1 MKSRSIWL
9 LLACCLVMG
18 CGEVTVRPF
27 VEALDAGT
35 DSGDQN
41 SDDDEDGADEDGG
54 VDDGDEDSGVDGE
67 DSDDGP

>member
-1 MKSRSIWL
+1 
-9 LLACCLVMG
+9 MG

-41 SDDDEDGADEDGG
+41 PDDDEDGADEDGG
-54 VDDGDEDSGVDGE
+54 VDDGDEDGGVDGE